1 MRYLSIILIALTL
14 FSGCKKDAPIITS
27 PDKITQDRT
36 STSTFPRN
44 AATGGWIKINL
55 NAVVNDFAFDSKGT
69 LYIINLTG
77 VYRADNNF
85 VIKDTLT
92 KPFNSSLSPSKIY
105 ITENDI
111 ICLAAYSGFN
121 HHLFISS
128 DGGKTWITPTGF
140 QNTQIQS
147 ISSKGNRIYIASGG
161 GDESPAMIQISEDNG
176 VNWRTI
182 INSGTTGYFDL
193 CSENNSNEISF
204 VGNNNLY
211 YSSNYGL
218 TFTQNKI
225 NFPSPWDNSLVFGTN
240 KNILIGDDSGI
251 FLTTDK
257 GSTWKNIYL
266 NNESSDFFTLFNSPN
281 GFIYAMHRWFSSS
294 ADYGLKGVYV
304 SKDGGTTWYSLLGK
318 PDGIFNGSFH
328 LGSDG
333 YLYIVSSVNN
343 INTLFISS
351 ARL

>member
-1 MRYLSIILIALTL
+1 M
-14 FSGCKKDAPIITS
+14 
-27 PDKITQDRT
+27 
-36 STSTFPRN
+36 
-44 AATGGWIKINL
+44 

-161 GDESPAMIQISEDNG
+161 GDESSAMIQISENNG

-182 INSGTTGYFDL
+182 INSGTIGYFDL
-193 CSENNSNEISF
+193 CSENNSNEIFF

-257 GSTWKNIYL
+257 GSTW
-266 NNESSDFFTLFNSPN
+266 
-281 GFIYAMHRWFSSS
+281 
-294 ADYGLKGVYV
+294 
-304 SKDGGTTWYSLLGK
+304 YSLLGK

>member
-27 PDKITQDRT
+27 PDKITKDT
-36 STSTFPRN
+36 KSTSTFPRN
-44 AATGGWIKINL
+44 TATCGWIKINL
-55 NAVVNDFAFDSKGT
+55 NAVVNDFAFYSKGT

-161 GDESPAMIQISEDNG
+161 GDESSAMIQISENNG

-182 INSGTTGYFDL
+182 INSGTIGYFDL
-193 CSENNSNEISF
+193 CSENNSNEIFF

-257 GSTWKNIYL
+257 GSTW
-266 NNESSDFFTLFNSPN
+266 
-281 GFIYAMHRWFSSS
+281 
-294 ADYGLKGVYV
+294 
-304 SKDGGTTWYSLLGK
+304 YSLLGK